1 MAVRRNL
8 GGCRIDAGECERA
21 KRDLTC
27 CRVVLPTN
35 TARSPGASLSKP
47 SHARRSL
54 ACARSHAQ
62 AWVVVSEIA
71 SVGQVFEA
79 ERRRLFSLA
88 YRLLGSACDAEDVL
102 QTAFERW
109 IAAGAVVAEP
119 RAWLTRVVTNLCL
132 KQLGSAR
139 RRREVSGTW
148 LPEPVVTSGGE
159 LGPLETA
166 EQRDSVSFGMLIL
179 LEKLSPAERAVFV
192 LREAFGYGYAE
203 LAQVVGRS
211 EAGCRQLHRRAVRRL
226 DMPGPSRRFR
236 PDAGQWRELTERFLA
251 ATSRGDVLGLERLL
265 ADDVVYAGDGAGSG
279 LPVAGRPV
287 AGRSRIARLFARGRR
302 LYAADPRF
310 ATAEL
315 SMAEVNGELAVLAR
329 SGGRLLMVLI
339 LESEG
344 SKVTR
349 LWLVTAPRKL
359 AHAARWAEQAKPAE
373 LGRPRPA
380 SQPLDT

>member
-1 MAVRRNL
+1 MRPAATLRL
-8 GGCRIDAGECERA
+8 AEA
-21 KRDLTC
+21 
-27 CRVVLPTN
+27 
-35 TARSPGASLSKP
+35 PGKLV
-47 SHARRSL
+47 
-54 ACARSHAQ
+54 
-62 AWVVVSEIA
+62 VVVSEKTG
-71 SVGQVFEA
+71 VGEVFEA

-109 IAAGAVVAEP
+109 IAAGAIVAEP
-119 RAWLTRVVTNLCL
+119 QAWLTTVVTNLCL

-203 LAQVVGRS
+203 VAQVVGRS
-211 EAGCRQLHRRAVRRL
+211 EAGCRQLHRRAVQRL
-226 DMPGPSRRFR
+226 GLPGPSRRFQ

-251 ATSRGDVLGLERLL
+251 AAARGDVNGLEQLL
-265 ADDVVYAGDGAGSG
+265 ADDVVYVGDGEGSG
-279 LPVAGRPV
+279 LPVAGKPV
-287 AGRSRIARLFARGRR
+287 AGRSRVAKLFGRGFRR
-302 LYAADPRF
+302 YAADPRF
-310 ATAEL
+310 AVAKL
-315 SMAEVNGELAVLAR
+315 SVAEVNAELAVLAR
-329 SGGRLLMVLI
+329 SRGRLVMALI
-339 LESEG
+339 LESDG
-344 SKVTR
+344 SMITA

-359 AHAARWAEQAKPAE
+359 VHAARWMQQANPAG
-373 LGRPRPA
+373 LSWPGDAPSA
-380 SQPLDT
+380 SSQLTAGQRNTLSRIHAVPDL